1 MLITVIS
8 MTGVGEEPGAFTSD
22 TDKDTINQSLR
33 CSNRLGLL
41 YDNELDISDPVQDS
55 TVKRELHLEP
65 SYLYQELVKSVI
77 MDFMRPDIT

>member
-22 TDKDTINQSLR
+22 TDKDTINESLR

-55 TVKRELHLEP
+55 TVKRELHLES